1 MIEPVESFESKS
13 TKGES
18 NMDISI
24 QDRQRVTGWTP
35 SIQSGEQLTWAQRAL
50 RSRFSKEH
58 GSQRCAQCGKAV
70 SRNKACWT
78 CNPEAEAL
86 PHRQTSLVE
95 QPAPQL
101 RDQRQDRAAA
111 AKEAIALVAKQPW
124 HLDIAPLREAARI
137 ARMRRNRAARKA
149 ARQRRAA

>member
-1 MIEPVESFESKS
+1 MN
-13 TKGES
+13 T
-18 NMDISI
+18 SI

-101 RDQRQDRAAA
+101 RDQRQ
-111 AKEAIALVAKQPW
+111 ALVAKQPW